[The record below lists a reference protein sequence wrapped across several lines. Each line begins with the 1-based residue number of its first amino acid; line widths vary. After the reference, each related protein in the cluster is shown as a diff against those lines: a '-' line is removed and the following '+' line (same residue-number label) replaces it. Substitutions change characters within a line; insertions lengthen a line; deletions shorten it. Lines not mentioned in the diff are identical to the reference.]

1 MGASVWSGSTRA
13 ALSWTE
19 PGIERCTPDDPG
31 GDRIGESE
39 GAAEDDV
46 QGTDLRQRGLEARG
60 RKVLAVHA
68 DECQISVDILG
79 DHRARIARA
88 VGEGD
93 LYVLVAPDN
102 ARIFPRFRGF
112 RA

>member
-1 MGASVWSGSTRA
+1 VQIG
-13 ALSWTE
+13 
-19 PGIERCTPDDPG
+19 DDPC
-31 GDRIGESE
+31 GDRVGESE

-46 QGTDLRQRGLEARG
+46 PGTDLRQRGLEARG
-60 RKVLAVHA
+60 RKVPAVHA

-93 LYVLVAPDN
+93 LYVLVAPDD
-102 ARIFPRFRGF
+102 ARIFRSIPGV
-112 RA
+112 